1 MMTSS
6 IKIFALLV
14 VCIFASLA
22 SAKNWQLKSRIVGG
36 SSAVEKQFPY
46 QVSIRGDRDNS
57 HFCGGVIIQEH
68 YILTAGHCFSGCQ
81 GSSLFY
87 HAVVNVT
94 HANDIGIKLK
104 FSQLTYHQD
113 FRTYKPYPDLLLI
126 RTVEPIVFSEFVQP
140 VNLPTQDTIESGIKT
155 VLSGWGI
162 FKVSL
167 HFSQTKQ

>member
-1 MMTSS
+1 MVKMSS
-6 IKIFALLV
+6 FKYLFAFLLLT
-14 VCIFASLA
+14 ISLFLA
-22 SAKNWQLKSRIVGG
+22 SAESWKIQSRIIGG

-46 QVSIRGDRDNS
+46 QVSIREDRDNS

-68 YILTAGHCFSGCQ
+68 YILTAGHCFSGLQ

-113 FRTYKPYPDLLLI
+113 FRTNKPYPDLLLI

-140 VNLPTQDTIESGIKT
+140 VNLPTQDTIKSGIKT

-162 FKVSL
+162 FKVG
-167 HFSQTKQ
+167 FN